1 MKKVLLINI
10 ILLVTATAFAQN
22 TVKGVFSDYAGQNIS
37 LVGFSGFDT
46 YLIDSTTV
54 GAKGFFSL
62 SFSEND
68 CGMALL
74 ASESNQTF
82 LVVLA
87 ENEGLQLK
95 GKNFV
100 DVETINI
107 VSGRQ
112 NQVFAQYATEHPIR
126 EEALNAWK
134 YLENLYEENDVF
146 AKHKNMKQAFVWEQS
161 QIRGEEEK
169 FLLLNTS
176 SDDYIGWYLP
186 MRRLTS
192 SVSAIAQYR
201 TDEIPEAVTTF
212 RNLDYCD
219 ERLQKSGLLKDVVE
233 NHFWLIENSGQTLGS
248 VFDEMNISID
258 CMVENLLKDETK
270 LNVISEYLFKFLE
283 KRSLFGASEHLALK
297 LLNEQGCTLDND
309 FSAQLESYRA
319 MKVGNTAPDFN
330 FKSKVVAPNYAKAPR
345 KLSEISSRYTL
356 LVFGASWCPQ
366 CPQEL
371 LKISNLYEKW
381 KSQGVE
387 TVFVS
392 LDEDENA
399 FRNFTEIFPFISVCD
414 FQKWNSPIVEK
425 YHVFAT
431 PTFYLL
437 DNERKIILR
446 PNSVNQMDAWVEHY
460 LVKGGGV

>member
-1 MKKVLLINI
+1 MLINI
-10 ILLVTATAFAQN
+10 IVFITATMFAQN
-22 TVKGVFSDYAGQNIS
+22 TVTGVFSDYAGQKIS

-46 YLIDSTTV
+46 YIVNSTIANTEGV
-54 GAKGFFSL
+54 FSL
-62 SFSEND
+62 SFGGND
-68 CGMALL
+68 CGMAML
-74 ASESNQTF
+74 ASESCQTF

-87 ENEGLQLK
+87 ENEDLQLK
-95 GKNFV
+95 GRNFA
-100 DVETINI
+100 DTENI
-107 VSGRQ
+107 EIVNGHQ

-126 EEALNAWK
+126 EEALNAWNF
-134 YLENLYEENDVF
+134 LEQLYEENAIL
-146 AKHKNMKQAFVWEQS
+146 AKHKDVKQAILWAQAE
-161 QIRGEEEK
+161 IKGEEEK
-169 FLLLNTS
+169 FLILNTS

-186 MRRLTS
+186 MRKLVS
-192 SVSAIAQYR
+192 SVPAIAQYR
-201 TDEIPEAVTTF
+201 TNEIPEALTAL
-212 RNLDYCD
+212 RNIDYCD
-219 ERLQKSGLLKDVVE
+219 NRLQKSGLLKSLIE
-233 NHFWLIENSGQTLGS
+233 NHFWLIENSGQVLDS
-248 VFDEMNISID
+248 VYEEMNISID
-258 CMVENLLKDETK
+258 CVVDNLLKDEAK
-270 LNVISEYLFKFLE
+270 LNVVSEYLFKFLE
-283 KRSLFGASEHLALK
+283 KRSLFGASEYLALK
-297 LLNEQGCTLDND
+297 LLNEQGCTLNND
-309 FSAQLESYRA
+309 FAAQLESYRS
-319 MKVGNTAPDFN
+319 MKVGNVAPDFS
-330 FKSKVVAPNYAKAPR
+330 FKSEVVAPGYAKAPK
-345 KLSEISSRYTL
+345 KLSEISSQYVL

-437 DNERKIILR
+437 DNERKIVLR